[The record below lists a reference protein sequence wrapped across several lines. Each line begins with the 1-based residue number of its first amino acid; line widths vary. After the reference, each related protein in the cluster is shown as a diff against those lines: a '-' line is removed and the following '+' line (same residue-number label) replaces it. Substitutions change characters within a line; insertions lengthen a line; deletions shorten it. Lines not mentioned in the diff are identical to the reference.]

1 MSPSRPQLVAVD
13 TNVLLDL
20 AEDCEDVLDAMTTIR
35 RRLPASKLIVS
46 PTTLQELAQG
56 ASNPAHPKRQAM
68 AIRAMKSLLHPWNI
82 RPMNLVPAG
91 HGIVERIGERLLER
105 GLIPPEERHDAFIL
119 AEAALLGCSILLSS
133 DQHLR
138 AVDYELAS
146 LELKAADVDMPLV
159 ATPRE
164 IVRKFF
170 QR

>member
-20 AEDCEDVLDAMTTIR
+20 AEDCEDVMDAVATIR
-35 RRLPASKLIVS
+35 RRLPDSKLIVP
-46 PTTLQELAQG
+46 PTALQELARG
-56 ASNPAHPKRQAM
+56 AGNPLHPKRQAM
-68 AIRAMKSLLHPWNI
+68 AIKAIKSLIHPWRI
-82 RPMNLVPAG
+82 PPMNLVPAG

-105 GLIPPEERHDAFIL
+105 GLIPREERHDAFIL

-138 AVDYELAS
+138 AVDYERAS
-146 LELKAADVDMPLV
+146 LELKTTDVDMPLI